1 MTKMRAGAVVFA
13 TGVIEQPAVFRNN
26 DLPGVML
33 ASGAVRLLARYG
45 VAPGRRVVI
54 VAANLEA
61 YTRCLEL
68 NARGVAVSAIVDL
81 RARPRAMRPCR
92 PARALGIPMLLGE
105 RSL

>member
-1 MTKMRAGAVVFA
+1 MFA

-33 ASGAVRLLARYG
+33 GVRRGSSAVPAMG
-45 VAPGRRVVI
+45 SPPAAGCVM

-68 NARGVAVSAIVDL
+68 QRAGRAVDGHRRSAPPD
-81 RARPRAMRPCR
+81 
-92 PARALGIPMLLGE
+92 
-105 RSL
+105 